1 LLEHP
6 GESFRE
12 GEIMR
17 NITKDAYRKEIK
29 IAPLMGFPGIQL
41 TKTNISQNME
51 DAEIQIQSLEALYKK
66 YAPDAMFMMMDLTVE
81 AEALGLKILK
91 PQNAAY
97 SVAEHPVRDG
107 VDLGKLRVP
116 NPQRDGRMPL
126 MSEIIKRMKL
136 SFNCPGI
143 AYAIGPFTL
152 AGLLNG
158 SNNVLKNVIKNPG
171 LLHQILNFSSK
182 VIDGYVGNLIEAG
195 ADLICILEP
204 TATMLSPGQFRE
216 FSAEY
221 LQGLEKKWN
230 FPFILHI
237 CGDATHLVPQM
248 VATGCVGVSF
258 DSMVDLGEIAALVPD
273 EMMIIGNIN
282 PVEIIAYG
290 DQAQVMKAVAS
301 LLGQMDRK
309 DNFVLSSGCDLPPET
324 NLDNLTI
331 FFDTAR
337 QTLSR
342 R

>member
-1 LLEHP
+1 
-6 GESFRE
+6 
-12 GEIMR
+12 MR
-17 NITKDAYRKEIK
+17 DIKKDAYMERIK

-41 TKTNISQNME
+41 SKTNISKNME
-51 DAEIQIQSLEALYKK
+51 NPNIQFQSLEALYKK
-66 YAPDAMFMMMDLTVE
+66 FRPDAMFMMMDLTVE

-97 SVAEHPVRDG
+97 TVADHPVQDES
-107 VDLGKLRVP
+107 DLMKLRVP
-116 NPQRDGRMPL
+116 NPKRDGRMRL
-126 MSEIIKRMKL
+126 MAEIIKRMKL
-136 SFNCPGI
+136 SFDCPSI

-182 VIDGYVGNLIEAG
+182 VIDVYICNLIEAG

-204 TATMLSPGQFRE
+204 TATVLSPEQFRE
-216 FSAEY
+216 FSAQY
-221 LQGLEKKWN
+221 LQGLDKKWN

-237 CGDATHLVPQM
+237 CGDATHLAPQM
-248 VATGCVGVSF
+248 VATGCVGISL
-258 DSMVDLGEIAALVPD
+258 DSMVDLEKIADLAPD

-290 DQAQVMKAVAS
+290 DQAQVGGAVAS
-301 LLGQMDRK
+301 LLDQMKKK

-324 NLDNLTI
+324 DLDNLTI

-337 QTLSR
+337 QILSR